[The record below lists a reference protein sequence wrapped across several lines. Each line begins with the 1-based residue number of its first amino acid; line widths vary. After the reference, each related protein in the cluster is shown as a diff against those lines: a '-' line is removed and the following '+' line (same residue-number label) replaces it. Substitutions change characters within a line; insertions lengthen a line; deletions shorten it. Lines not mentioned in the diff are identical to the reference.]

1 MFFLACAKKLSL
13 NTLKRGAL
21 TGVKTTWQLSKI
33 IVPVYFAVT
42 FLKYTPFIELISRQF
57 APVMGFFGLP
67 GEAAVALALGV
78 FVNLY
83 AAVGAMLPLSL
94 SIKEISVI
102 SIMLSFCHNLPVETA
117 ISKKLGLSGF
127 KVIAVRAGL
136 AVISGLA
143 FNLVL

>member
-1 MFFLACAKKLSL
+1 LGCEKKLSL
-13 NTLKRGAL
+13 STVKKGAF
-21 TGVKTTWQLSKI
+21 TGVKITWQLSKI

-42 FLKYTPFIELISRQF
+42 FLKHTPVINLISKQF
-57 APVMGFFGLP
+57 APVMSIFGLP
-67 GEAAVALALGV
+67 GKAAVALVLGV

-94 SIKEISVI
+94 SIKEISII

-117 ISKKLGLSGF
+117 ISKKVGLSGI

-136 AVISGLA
+136 AVISGIA
-143 FNLVL
+143 FNLIL